1 MPVLFRSGS
10 LVIYYWS
17 NEGIPTESVHVHV
30 SYNGEPNTADKFWL
44 SKDGYFVPD
53 KKNKCIKQRTA
64 YRVLDSFISTGGIA
78 NLIEAW
84 RCRFGDIRYF
94 DD

>member
-17 NEGIPTESVHVHV
+17 NEGIPTEPVHVHI
-30 SYNGEPNTADKFWL
+30 SYNGEPSTADKFWL

-53 KKNKCIKQRTA
+53 KKNKNIKQKIASRM
-64 YRVLDSFISTGGIA
+64 LDSFISTGGID
-78 NLIEAW
+78 NLVEAW
-84 RCRFGDIRYF
+84 RERFHDVRYF
-94 DD
+94 DE